1 MPRVNDVEPV
11 KVLVFQNRFLI
22 GGQERQTVLHLA
34 TLDRRRWEPV
44 VRCLRL
50 EGEHLGDLARIGVRP
65 ESLDIHKMARP
76 ATLWRVARLAAR
88 LRATGVALVH
98 AQDFYTNTLGLL
110 AARLAGIPSIV
121 TRVDLAHALDPLQ
134 RRALALVSRHAA
146 RVLVNALCIRD
157 ACLRDGVREDRIAV
171 VRNGLDLAA
180 FDRAAAGEP
189 DRRGGAAF
197 PVRGPLGGEP
207 DRRGGAAFPVRGPLG
222 GEPST
227 SLSVEPGGG
236 VSTSFDFTRPTVV
249 QVANMHHP
257 VKGQADLLA
266 AMREVLREVPGAQ
279 LVLVGD
285 GALRPGLERMAG
297 ELGIAGR
304 VRFAGYRRDVPA
316 ILARSAVA
324 VSASH
329 AEGISNAVLEAMAAR
344 RPVVGTA
351 VGGTPELV
359 RDGANGF
366 LVPPGAPPVLAARI
380 VELLRNPTQARRMGE
395 EGRLVVEREFG
406 VEVMRR
412 SYDALYSGLVAEADG
427 KRGLRLRQTSPHR
440 GLDGPSTLHPT
451 TSPRPRGETGSATG
465 SGFDMRL

>member
-1 MPRVNDVEPV
+1 VQRVHDVEPV

-22 GGQERQTVLHLA
+22 GGQERQTVLHLT

-50 EGEHLGDLARIGVRP
+50 EGEHLEDLARIGVRP
-65 ESLDIHKMARP
+65 ESLDVHKMARP
-76 ATLWRVARLAAR
+76 ATLWRVARLAAQ

-134 RRALALVSRHAA
+134 RKALALVSRHAA

-157 ACLRDGVREDRIAV
+157 ACLRDGVQEDRIAV

-189 DRRGGAAF
+189 DQRGGAALF
-197 PVRGPLGGEP
+197 
-207 DRRGGAAFPVRGPLG
+207 ARGPLG
-222 GEPST
+222 GEPSA
-227 SLSVEPGGG
+227 SPSVEEGGA
-236 VSTSFDFTRPTVV
+236 VRAPFDFTRPTVV

-257 VKGQADLLA
+257 VKGQADLLV
-266 AMREVLREVPGAQ
+266 AMREVLGKVPEAQ
-279 LVLVGD
+279 LFLVGD
-285 GALRPGLERMAG
+285 GALRPRLERMAK
-297 ELGIAGR
+297 ELGIAGCIG
-304 VRFAGYRRDVPA
+304 FAGYRRDVPA
-316 ILARSAVA
+316 ILARSTVV

-366 LVPPGAPPVLAARI
+366 LVPPGAPPVLASRI
-380 VELLRNPTQARRMGE
+380 MALLRNPTQARRMGE

-406 VEVMRR
+406 VEVMKQN
-412 SYDALYSGLVAEADG
+412 YDALYSELVAEADG
-427 KRGLRLRQTSPHR
+427 KRARM
-440 GLDGPSTLHPT
+440 
-451 TSPRPRGETGSATG
+451 AA
-465 SGFDMRL
+465 

>member
-1 MPRVNDVEPV
+1 MPRVHDVEPV

-22 GGQERQTVLHLA
+22 GGQERQTVLHLT

-50 EGEHLGDLARIGVRP
+50 EGENLEDLARIGVRP
-65 ESLDIHKMARP
+65 ESLDVHKMARA
-76 ATLWRVARLAAR
+76 ATLWRVARLAAH
-88 LRATGVALVH
+88 LRATRVALVH

-134 RRALALVSRHAA
+134 RKALALVSRHAA

-157 ACLRDGVREDRIAV
+157 TCLRDGVREDRIAV

-189 DRRGGAAF
+189 DRRGGAAL

-207 DRRGGAAFPVRGPLG
+207 DQCGRAA
-222 GEPST
+222 
-227 SLSVEPGGG
+227 
-236 VSTSFDFTRPTVV
+236 FDFTHPTVV

-266 AMREVLREVPGAQ
+266 AMREVLREVPEAQ
-279 LVLVGD
+279 LILVGD
-285 GALRPGLERMAG
+285 GALRPRLESMAK

-304 VRFAGYRRDVPA
+304 ISFAGYRRDVPA
-316 ILARSAVA
+316 ILARSTVA

-366 LVPPGAPPVLAARI
+366 LVPPGAPPVLATRI
-380 VELLRNPTQARRMGE
+380 MGLLRNPTQARRMGE

-406 VEVMRR
+406 VEAMRQ

-427 KRGLRLRQTSPHR
+427 KRARMALLSSRSDSRI
-440 GLDGPSTLHPT
+440 
-451 TSPRPRGETGSATG
+451 
-465 SGFDMRL
+465 

>member
-1 MPRVNDVEPV
+1 MPRANDVEPV

-22 GGQERQTVLHLA
+22 GGQERQTVLHLT
-34 TLDRRRWEPV
+34 TLDRRRWDPV

-50 EGEHLGDLARIGVRP
+50 EGEHLDDLARIGVRP

-76 ATLWRVARLAAR
+76 VTLWRVARLAAQ
-88 LRATGVALVH
+88 LRAMGVALVH

-134 RRALALVSRHAA
+134 RKALALMSRHAA

-157 ACLRDGVREDRIAV
+157 ACLRDGVREDRIVV

-189 DRRGGAAF
+189 DQRGGAAF
-197 PVRGPLGGEP
+197 P
-207 DRRGGAAFPVRGPLG
+207 ARGPLG

-227 SLSVEPGGG
+227 SLP
-236 VSTSFDFTRPTVV
+236 FDFTRPTVV
-249 QVANMHHP
+249 KVANMHHP

-266 AMREVLREVPGAQ
+266 AMREILREVPEAQ

-285 GALRPGLERMAG
+285 GALRPRLERMAK
-297 ELGIAGR
+297 ELGIAGCIC
-304 VRFAGYRRDVPA
+304 FAGYRRDVPA
-316 ILARSAVA
+316 ILARSTVV

-366 LVPPGAPPVLAARI
+366 LVPPGAPPVLASRI
-380 VELLRNPTQARRMGE
+380 MALLRNPTQARRMGE
-395 EGRLVVEREFG
+395 EGRLLVEREFG
-406 VEVMRR
+406 VEVMKQN
-412 SYDALYSGLVAEADG
+412 YDALYSELVAEADG
-427 KRGLRLRQTSPHR
+427 KRARM
-440 GLDGPSTLHPT
+440 
-451 TSPRPRGETGSATG
+451 AA
-465 SGFDMRL
+465 